1 MIRRPPS
8 STRTYTLFPYP
19 TLFRSESAPGYEVR
33 LPEELPAPL
42 RDDAAGAAL
51 QHDFLKAMHEAG
63 AGNAVVQK
71 ALDWYY
77 GTVTESLA
85 QQEKA
90 AAERRAEA
98 ETSLRR
104 ERGGDHERTLTFAPR
119 AVRSFGDDPFAD
131 FPASQAVE
139 GVKLGE
145 PPALVRATSA

>member
-1 MIRRPPS
+1 
-8 STRTYTLFPYP
+8 
-19 TLFRSESAPGYEVR
+19 
-33 LPEELPAPL
+33 
-42 RDDAAGAAL
+42 
-51 QHDFLKAMHEAG
+51 MHEAG

-104 ERGGDHERTLTFAPR
+104 VWGGDHERKLTFAQR
-119 AVRSFGDDPFAD
+119 AVRSFGDDTFVD
-131 FPASQAVE
+131 FLESQEVE
-139 GVKLGE
+139 GVTLGDH
-145 PPALVRATSA
+145 PALDRKSTRLNSSH

>member
-33 LPEELPAPL
+33 LPEDLPAPL

-51 QHDFLKAMHEAG
+51 QQDFLKAMHEAG

-90 AAERRAEA
+90 DAE
-98 ETSLRR
+98 
-104 ERGGDHERTLTFAPR
+104 HR
-119 AVRSFGDDPFAD
+119 AVAARSRGREWGGGT
-131 FPASQAVE
+131 QRHLTHTHTEV
-139 GVKLGE
+139 G
-145 PPALVRATSA
+145 PPGNQNV

>member
-1 MIRRPPS
+1 
-8 STRTYTLFPYP
+8 
-19 TLFRSESAPGYEVR
+19 
-33 LPEELPAPL
+33 
-42 RDDAAGAAL
+42 
-51 QHDFLKAMHEAG
+51 MHEAG

-104 ERGGDHERTLTFAPR
+104 EWGGDHERNLTFAQR
-119 AVRSFGDDPFAD
+119 AVRSFGDDTFVD
-131 FPASQAVE
+131 FLESQEVE
-139 GVKLGE
+139 GVKLGDH
-145 PPALVRATSA
+145 PAFVRAFAAIGRAMGEDQPLTGAGERGGGSLQARIAALDRKSTRLNSSH

>member
-1 MIRRPPS
+1 
-8 STRTYTLFPYP
+8 
-19 TLFRSESAPGYEVR
+19 
-33 LPEELPAPL
+33 
-42 RDDAAGAAL
+42 
-51 QHDFLKAMHEAG
+51 MHEAG

-104 ERGGDHERTLTFAPR
+104 EWGGDHERNLTFAQR
-119 AVRSFGDDPFAD
+119 AVRSFGDDTFVD
-131 FPASQAVE
+131 FLESQEVE
-139 GVKLGE
+139 GVKLGDH
-145 PPALVRATSA
+145 PHLVRAFAAIGRAMVWRSAEPRGGERG